1 MRYYWLTR
9 QSSASPS
16 SPPCWDFFSFC
27 PQCTYFILNWVEYLK
42 KKKGQ
47 GLVLLVSP
55 IGVGNWKDAF
65 TTADNIGLTFPG
77 GWMGWMSARNALA
90 IFLCGKECG
99 FQGVSSTSLF
109 SLYSVTLSSILC
121 LFKCPFHLCFFIL
134 YHTWFHCLPPS
145 FHPSR
150 VEWSNRNSPVLV
162 NSSHLFC
169 AAHH

>member
-1 MRYYWLTR
+1 MHEVLLT
-9 QSSASPS
+9 
-16 SPPCWDFFSFC
+16 DKTVLFFSFI
-27 PQCTYFILNWVEYLK
+27 PTMLRLFLFLSTVHILYIKLSWVL

-55 IGVGNWKDAF
+55 IGAGNWKDAF

-99 FQGVSSTSLF
+99 FQGVSGTSLF
-109 SLYSVTLSSILC
+109 SLYSVTLSSMLC
-121 LFKCPFHLCFFIL
+121 LFKCPFHLCFFIF

-169 AAHH
+169 AVHH